1 MAEAVLHGFLI
12 NQCWTLLIIFAAL
25 LSCNAVP
32 GALLLHYHKSTVAQ
46 ALTYSV
52 TLTMHNF
59 VLVEFF
65 PAGQRQ
71 DTLLPSKAGTNGA
84 LHLLLALA
92 GGSAEERNDVYL

>member
-1 MAEAVLHGFLI
+1 MAEAVLYGFLI

-59 VLVEFF
+59 VLVEFSSRAE
-65 PAGQRQ
+65 AGHSSAIEGGHKWG
-71 DTLLPSKAGTNGA
+71 LASHGAGT
-84 LHLLLALA
+84 
-92 GGSAEERNDVYL
+92 RRW